1 MFKYFCLFI
10 CFTNNIS
17 IGYMFWWITNNCWTL
32 NINNLFCLFDKNNFL
47 TIVRLKLTIGIRQS
61 GDVATRCK
69 WRIINANVSRFGF
82 GNCWI
87 SESNFCCW
95 IKSESSSTIDANDFH
110 KASVNKDSDNE
121 RRKSFTTPQIK
132 WISL

>member
-1 MFKYFCLFI
+1 MKF
-10 CFTNNIS
+10 
-17 IGYMFWWITNNCWTL
+17 
-32 NINNLFCLFDKNNFL
+32 
-47 TIVRLKLTIGIRQS
+47 TIVLLKLTIGIRQS

-69 WRIINANVSRFGF
+69 WRIINANVSRFGL

-87 SESNFCCW
+87 SESNLCCW

-132 WISL
+132 CISL